1 MEDQLFP
8 LKLRSRIGKGKTGL
22 GIFRH
27 YAFQPRIFRHIRPK
41 GTLQGTGHLIS
52 VLVGDR
58 KVIFPGEIKN
68 PAPDRDLPILQAAKV
83 HIILDGSGLP
93 ALFQL
98 RSILFQQDLFLGS
111 GFQKD
116 L

>member
-27 YAFQPRIFRHIRPK
+27 HALQSRIFRHIRPK

-68 PAPDRDLPILQAAKV
+68 PAPDRDLPILQAAEV

-98 RSILFQQDLFLGS
+98 RSILFQQDFFLGS